1 MSDMLSYALA
11 AHEAG
16 LCVLPPKGNGH
27 KAPLVPWTTYQ
38 HRRSSVDEIRRWY
51 ERGRTG
57 IGIVLGATSGNVE
70 LLEFDDILA
79 YRNFVAVAEKAGLG
93 DLVVRIESGYLE
105 ASPNGVHWLYRCEE
119 IEPNQKLA
127 RRPKRPEE
135 MEHDNDRVKVLIET
149 RGEGGYA
156 IVAPTHGDVHP
167 SGQPYRQLSGGYATI
182 ATITPEE
189 RASLFE
195 LARTLDSMPRR
206 EQRSAV
212 AIAQPPNP
220 DDGER
225 PGDWFNRTTTWAQV
239 LEPHGWTWLFEHNG
253 EAYWRRPGKAHG
265 QSATT
270 NYAGNDTLKVFS
282 SSTPF
287 DTETT
292 YTRFA
297 AYAVLEHNGD
307 YTAAAKALAGEMP
320 REDRRKAKPVLREVP
335 NEPPPP
341 FDDDPGPEPPPEV
354 EEATVGEP
362 VVRLVREDDDRHIPE
377 EVWSARPELKHIR
390 EAARARMVAPDA
402 VLGAVLVRIAA
413 CTPHNVELPAIIGS
427 PVGLTMFAAL
437 NGPPE
442 AGKSA
447 AANVA
452 AELLPAPDTV
462 LDRLPVGSGEG
473 MVEILFELV
482 EEEDDNGKP
491 KKVKRQTKHA
501 AIFHVDEGAVL
512 SDLGARSGS
521 TLMPTL
527 RTAWTHGTLGNANA
541 SVERRR
547 ILDGRSYVYGVT
559 LGIQPELAG
568 PLLADVAAGT
578 PQRFVW
584 LQATDPS
591 ADGSEVEWPG
601 PLGWEPPDPGALMPY
616 GVTRGGWRRHQMH
629 IADPIVEEVRA
640 DRLEAM
646 RGEVE
651 RDGADAHRVLS
662 RLKVAATLAL
672 LDGRMDVS
680 EDDWVLAG
688 LIIATSRRVRR
699 SVEAVVAA
707 AEVRREAAMTERHAR
722 RELYVERSKENEA
735 LTSACKSA
743 ARAVVRHAKAKEH
756 DGEGCTKRCMTQAMA
771 GKHRK
776 LVDVEDVIAEAE
788 RSRWIERDGDRWK
801 PGRKDV
807 GT

>member
-1 MSDMLSYALA
+1 MLTHALA

-16 LCVLPPKGNGH
+16 LCVLPPKGNGM

-38 HRRSSVDEIRRWY
+38 HRRSTPDEIRRWY
-51 ERGRTG
+51 AQGRTG
-57 IGIVLGATSGNVE
+57 IGVVLGDTSGGLE
-70 LLEFDDILA
+70 LLEFDDVLA
-79 YRNFVAVAEKAGLG
+79 YRHFTSIADKAGIG
-93 DLVVRIESGYLE
+93 DLVERIEAGYLE
-105 ASPNGVHWLYRCEE
+105 ESPNGIHWLYRCSQ
-119 IEPNQKLA
+119 IEGNTKLA
-127 RRPKRPEE
+127 RRPKNPDE
-135 MEHDNDRVKVLIET
+135 MEHPGDKVKVLIET
-149 RGEGGYA
+149 RGEGGFA
-156 IVAPTHGDVHP
+156 IIAPTHGDVHP
-167 SGQPYRQLSGGYATI
+167 SGRPYKLLRGSYATI

-189 RASLFE
+189 REALFE

-206 EQRSAV
+206 EQRA
-212 AIAQPPNP
+212 AETLAQRPNP

-253 EAYWRRPGKAHG
+253 EAYWRRPGKSDG

-307 YTAAAKALAGEMP
+307 YTAAAKALADEMP
-320 REDRRKAKPVLREVP
+320 RDDKRPKKPVLREVP
-335 NEPPPP
+335 NSEPHYE
-341 FDDDPGPEPPPEV
+341 DDPGPTEPGAELSEPRGRH
-354 EEATVGEP
+354 EAS
-362 VVRLVREDDDRHIPE
+362 DDDRHLPE

-413 CTPHNVELPAIIGS
+413 CTPHNVELPAIVGS

-473 MVEILFELV
+473 MVEVLFELV
-482 EEEDDNGKP
+482 EEDDDNGKP

-512 SDLGARSGS
+512 SDLGSRSGS

-584 LQATDPS
+584 LQATDPA
-591 ADGSEVEWPG
+591 ADGSEVAWPG
-601 PLGWEPPDPGALMPY
+601 ALDWEPPDPGALMPY
-616 GVTRGGWRRHQMH
+616 GVTRGGWRRYQMRV
-629 IADPIVEEVRA
+629 AEPIVAEVRA

-662 RLKVAATLAL
+662 RLKVAAALAL
-672 LDGRMDVS
+672 LDGRMDV
-680 EDDWVLAG
+680 EADDWALAG
-688 LIIATSRRVRR
+688 AILTTSRNVRR
-699 SVEAVVAA
+699 SVEAVIAA
-707 AEVRREAAMTERHAR
+707 AEVRREAALTERHAR
-722 RELYVERSKENEA
+722 RELYVERTKENEA

-743 ARAVVRHAKAKEH
+743 ARVVTRHAKSKEH